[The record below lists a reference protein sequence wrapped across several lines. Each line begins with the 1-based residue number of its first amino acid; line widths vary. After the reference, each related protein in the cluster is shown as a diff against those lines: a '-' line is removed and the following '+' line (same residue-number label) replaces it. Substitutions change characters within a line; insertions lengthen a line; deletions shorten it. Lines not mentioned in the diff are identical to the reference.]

1 MKTPEQKKQAI
12 EALAKSGKFESV
24 SAMAHSEAWI
34 KTFLSNQKTESQKA
48 WKSSLSG
55 LIPAKKPESRPSD
68 SKPPLPIPGS
78 KPSKE
83 ADLLALIR
91 ELNRQDAYYLSV
103 FRFAQVKQA
112 FPDSE
117 IVDQS
122 EKLPAIAQKIEE
134 LKAKIGIAD

>member
-12 EALAKSGKFESV
+12 EAIAKSGKFESV
-24 SAMAHSEAWI
+24 SAMANSESWI
-34 KTFLSNQKTESQKA
+34 KTFLSNQKSESQKV
-48 WKSSLSG
+48 WKSSLVG
-55 LIPAKKPESRPSD
+55 LIPAKKPD
-68 SKPPLPIPGS
+68 SKPLPLPIPGS
-78 KPSKE
+78 KPSKDQE
-83 ADLLALIR
+83 ILALVR

-103 FRFAQVKQA
+103 FRFAQVKKA

-122 EKLPAIAQKIEE
+122 DKLPAIALKIEE

>member
-12 EALAKSGKFESV
+12 EAIAKSGKFESV
-24 SAMAHSEAWI
+24 SAMANSEAWI
-34 KTFLSNQKTESQKA
+34 KTFLSNQKSESQKA

-55 LIPAKKPESRPSD
+55 LIPAKKPES
-68 SKPPLPIPGS
+68 KPPLPIPGS
-78 KPSKE
+78 RPSKE

-112 FPDSE
+112 FPDSD